1 MAGSGRESRLGLKR
15 RQRIVSGR
23 RYSQIYARR
32 CSVADS
38 ALIVYARP
46 NELSFSRVGLSVGRK
61 NGNAVRRNRIR
72 RLLRESFRLSQL
84 DIPGGFD
91 YALIPRQPGWD
102 SLEEYRVSLLALAK
116 RAAKRASEA
125 GKK

>member
-23 RYSQIYARR
+23 RFSQIYGQR

-38 ALIVYARP
+38 ALIVYAQP
-46 NELSFSRVGLSVGRK
+46 NGLGFSRVGLSVGRR

-72 RLLRESFRLSQL
+72 RLLREAFRLSQH
-84 DIPGGFD
+84 DIPSGFD
-91 YALIPRQPGWD
+91 YVLIPRQPGPD
-102 SLEEYRVSLLALAK
+102 SLAEYRVSLLTLAK
-116 RAAKRASEA
+116 RAARRA
-125 GKK
+125 GKAREK